1 MLFKVVK
8 ASDSRFKEQ
17 REIKTIEDLEALAHE
32 HPGWHGKDDYIDVI
46 VSFGRLNPMT
56 ITIYDDYIE

>member
-8 ASDSRFKEQ
+8 ASDSRFTEQ

-32 HPGWHGKDDYIDVI
+32 HPGWHGKDDCIDVI